1 MRTSDSAGNEAVLFA
16 ALARMPNQPTSDL
29 GPVLR
34 EVGRR
39 LVRRTT
45 VIVVSPR
52 PGPALSHEMEVLRR
66 RGCDVLHLSP
76 LEAYRKAAS

>member
-1 MRTSDSAGNEAVLFA
+1 
-16 ALARMPNQPTSDL
+16 MPNQPTSDL

-66 RGCDVLHLSP
+66 RGCDVIHLSP
-76 LEAYRKAAS
+76 LEAFRKVAS

>member
-1 MRTSDSAGNEAVLFA
+1 
-16 ALARMPNQPTSDL
+16 
-29 GPVLR
+29 VLR

-52 PGPALSHEMEVLRR
+52 PGAALAHEMEVLRR
-66 RGCDVLHLSP
+66 RGCDVIHLSP
-76 LEAYRKAAS
+76 LEAFREAAS

>member
-1 MRTSDSAGNEAVLFA
+1 
-16 ALARMPNQPTSDL
+16 
-29 GPVLR
+29 VLR

-52 PGPALSHEMEVLRR
+52 PGPLLLHEMEALRR
-66 RGCDVLHLSP
+66 KGSDVIHLSP
-76 LEAYRKAAS
+76 LEALRRQREGA

>member
-1 MRTSDSAGNEAVLFA
+1 
-16 ALARMPNQPTSDL
+16 MPNQPTNDL

-45 VIVVSPR
+45 FIVVSPR

-66 RGCDVLHLSP
+66 RGSDVIHLSQ
-76 LEAYRKAAS
+76 LEAARRAAS

>member
-1 MRTSDSAGNEAVLFA
+1 V
-16 ALARMPNQPTSDL
+16 
-29 GPVLR
+29 VR

-52 PGPALSHEMEVLRR
+52 PGIGLAHEMEVLRR
-66 RGCDVLHLSP
+66 RGCDVIHLSP
-76 LEAYRKAAS
+76 LDAYREAAS

>member
-1 MRTSDSAGNEAVLFA
+1 MPSSDSPGSEAVLFA

-52 PGPALSHEMEVLRR
+52 PGVGLAHEMEVLRR
-66 RGCDVLHLSP
+66 RGCDVIHLSP
-76 LEAYRKAAS
+76 LDAYREAAS